1 VKTHQSHSG
10 YISYAFSAGDE
21 VDPKRLELL
30 IHVADFGS
38 FSKTSTV
45 LGIAQPALGRQI
57 QKLEEECGV
66 RLLYR
71 HGRGVSLTPEGATL
85 IERARP
91 LMRQLTAIPSDLQS
105 EHASPRGLV
114 TLGLTPTV
122 CNLLGLRLIRAL
134 KEKFPLLH
142 VNVIS
147 GYSGYVHEWL
157 VDGRVDL
164 AILHDARRSAT
175 VAVEPLAAAELF
187 FVSPTVRAPFAV
199 PTKVTL
205 ANIAA
210 VPLVL
215 PTRNHGLR
223 RTLDYAASNAAI
235 TLSVEYEVDT
245 LELLKEIVIAGL
257 ACTIL
262 AKPAVRQE
270 LQTGKVRL
278 DAVEGPK
285 LNTRLVL
292 ATAVGRPLTRAVRV
306 VEKELVGLVKHLLA
320 EEQELSGL
328 FQVDA

>member
-1 VKTHQSHSG
+1 M
-10 YISYAFSAGDE
+10 DL
-21 VDPKRLELL
+21 KRLELL
-30 IHVADFGS
+30 MHVADFGS
-38 FSKTSTV
+38 FSKASTV
-45 LGIAQPALGRQI
+45 LGLAQPALGRQI

-71 HGRGVSLTPEGATL
+71 HGRGVTLTPEGTTL

-91 LMRQLTAIPSDLQS
+91 LLRQLIAIPSELQS
-105 EHASPRGLV
+105 ELASPRGSV
-114 TLGLTPTV
+114 TVGLTPTV

-134 KEKFPLLH
+134 KQKYPLLH

-164 AILHDARRSAT
+164 AILHDARRSST
-175 VAVEPLAAAELF
+175 VAVEPLAGAELF
-187 FVSPTVRAPFAV
+187 FVSPTARTTFSV
-199 PTKVTL
+199 PATISL
-205 ANIAA
+205 SSIAE

-223 RTLDYAASNAAI
+223 RTLEYAASNAAV
-235 TLSVEYEVDT
+235 TLKVEYEVDT
-245 LELLKEIVIAGL
+245 LDLLKEIVIAGL

-262 AKPAVRQE
+262 ARPAVTKE
-270 LQTGKVRL
+270 VRSGVVQIN
-278 DAVEGPK
+278 AVDGPK

-306 VEKELVGLVKHLLA
+306 VELELAALVKHMLA
-320 EEQELSGL
+320 EEQEETGL
-328 FQVDA
+328 FHVDG